1 MCGRERGELINT
13 GRVNWAAGGDFGD
26 AWIAWGRVNLRYV
39 RVLRERPSKS
49 VLAAADSDDEDLHTA
64 TSRIECQAFI
74 SSRVRSTGFFFNPRY
89 SPVTQAKHI
98 SPCLSPIPLLSP
110 SISL

>member
-1 MCGRERGELINT
+1 DVPI
-13 GRVNWAAGGDFGD
+13 
-26 AWIAWGRVNLRYV
+26 
-39 RVLRERPSKS
+39 LRERPSKS
-49 VLAAADSDDEDLHTA
+49 VLSAAAPDDENLHSA

-98 SPCLSPIPLLSP
+98 SPCFSPIPLLSP
-110 SISL
+110 SISLYPRPSTPISLPTCVFNSGIDNTSPSTLAAS

>member
-1 MCGRERGELINT
+1 LLPLPAFFSFSY
-13 GRVNWAAGGDFGD
+13 AATATTQLYTLSLHDALPIFGN
-26 AWIAWGRVNLRYV
+26 ARITRGRVNLLDV
-39 RVLRERPSKS
+39 PILRERPSKS
-49 VLAAADSDDEDLHTA
+49 VLSAAASNDENLHSA

-98 SPCLSPIPLLSP
+98 SPC
-110 SISL
+110 